1 MRKELL
7 KGLTEEQ
14 IKKVEACKSPEEILE
29 LAKSEGVSLNDEQLD
44 TVAGGCRMERLEL
57 ENVMNYD
64 PDFKNYLKRYGSNG
78 DSAAQNYLADKLGI
92 HSRLN
97 GEITTVKGF
106 LDRKAEYWDD
116 KGRKYTHKEV
126 KALLRIKVGLDV

>member
-1 MRKELL
+1 METKRNH
-7 KGLTEEQ
+7 
-14 IKKVEACKSPEEILE
+14 V
-29 LAKSEGVSLNDEQLD
+29 LNDEQLD
-44 TVAGGCRMERLEL
+44 TVAGGCRLERLEL

-106 LDRKAEYWDD
+106 LSRKAEYWDD